1 MVNVL
6 KDNLDVL
13 EDVSK
18 MISAETGCDIIICD
32 HEGEIIEA
40 TQKER
45 IGRSHVGSKII
56 MSGLTEEAVISP
68 TQEESFAR
76 LGTDTRVGYNY
87 VIMIQG
93 KRVGSLGMAGD
104 PQALKPIVRIA
115 AKTIGIYISEY
126 LKEKEKNMIIQ
137 KMARIAEEI
146 TEQSICGLDYHIF
159 TEDLLLISGAKY
171 VLFNIYCSNQDS
183 ATTVAISGSQT
194 DIAKAGKDI
203 LGVPILGNQWKIN
216 DTVSNELRK
225 KRMVIFPSLTDLP
238 KGIIPSDKAD
248 QMVQAFGLGQVC
260 ITEIAHKENI
270 MGTLIIILEKGS
282 SLRNEALIELYA
294 AQVGHLIKRVQV
306 EAALKKSES
315 KYRVLVEKINDVI
328 FNLDKHGIIKYVS
341 PAIKELLGYTPEEMI
356 GTSYA
361 SYIHLD
367 DLDNVQTAFYSN
379 VIEKEES
386 IVFRILNKAGK
397 VYYVRTSTRLIQED
411 EEQMVLGVMTDITEL
426 QQTLNILDSF
436 WKHSPNPIS
445 ILDKNGKVFRISNSG
460 ADIFGSSP
468 EVLEGLNISEVFP
481 PPVVEE
487 MRGRLKFASDR
498 KEPQSYTD
506 SIELFNADRRHYDSW
521 VFPITHEE
529 EETDLVGLVALDITD
544 RKNTEE
550 RLNYLSFH
558 DPVTGL
564 YNRTYYERELKRL
577 DFGDDYP
584 ISVISLDADGL
595 KIINDTLGHNMGD
608 TLLKNL
614 ADILTQS
621 VRDKDILARVGG
633 DEFIIFLPK
642 TDTEAAQK
650 IVDRIRKNIKQYNED
665 NLILPLSIS
674 LGLETAEMPGDN
686 LEEVLKKADENM
698 YNNKFFQKKNSQSQI
713 ISSFMASL
721 EKRDY
726 VSQGY
731 ADRLFKLFAKVSQT
745 SKLPSG
751 TLKALALL
759 AQVHDLG
766 NVTIPDSILSKTV
779 PLNEEEWNVIRL
791 HPERGSRIASISPN
805 LADITELIM
814 KHHERWDGK
823 GYPQGLKKEEIPIEC
838 RILAV
843 VDAYNAMITERP
855 YRKPLSKLE
864 AVKELKKN
872 AGTQFDPEIVKLFID
887 VLIEEG
893 LSMNT
898 NQLELFA

>member
-13 EDVSK
+13 QDVSK
-18 MISAETGCDIIICD
+18 MISSETGCDIIICD

-45 IGRSHVGSKII
+45 IGRSHVGAKII

-87 VIMIQG
+87 VIMIQD
-93 KRVGSLGMAGD
+93 KRVGSLGIAGD
-104 PQALKPIVRIA
+104 PQTLKPMVRIA

-146 TEQSICGLDYHIF
+146 TEQSICDLDYHIF
-159 TEDLLLISGAKY
+159 TDDLLLISGAKY
-171 VLFNIYCSNQDS
+171 VLFNIYSPDKDLY
-183 ATTVAISGSQT
+183 TTVAISGA
-194 DIAKAGKDI
+194 DDDMAKASKEI
-203 LGVPILGNQWKIN
+203 LGHSILGNQWKNN
-216 DTVSNELRK
+216 DKIFNALRK
-225 KRMVIFPSLTDLP
+225 QRIVIFSSLTDLP
-238 KGIIPSDKAD
+238 RDIISSDKAEE
-248 QMVQAFGLGQVC
+248 MKQAFGLGQVC
-260 ITEIAHKENI
+260 ITEIAYKENI
-270 MGTLIIILEKGS
+270 MGTFIIILHKES
-282 SLRNEALIELYA
+282 NLRNEALIELYA
-294 AQVGHLIKRVQV
+294 AQVGHLLRRVQV

-328 FNLDKHGIIKYVS
+328 FNLDKQGNIRYVS
-341 PAIKELLGYTPEEMI
+341 PAIKDFLGYTPQEMI
-356 GTSYA
+356 GTQFA
-361 SYIHLD
+361 KYIYPY
-367 DLDNVQTAFYSN
+367 DLDNIQKTLNSN
-379 VIEKEES
+379 FMGNDES
-386 IVFRILNKAGK
+386 IVFRILNKTGK
-397 VYYVRTSTRLIQED
+397 VYHVRTSTRLIQED
-411 EEQMVLGVMTDITEL
+411 EEEMVLGLMTDVTEV

-445 ILDKNGKVFRISNSG
+445 ILDRNGKIFRISKSG

-468 EVLEGLNISEVFP
+468 EVLEGLNINEVFP
-481 PPVVEE
+481 SSVVEG
-487 MRGRLKFASDR
+487 MIDRLKVASDR
-498 KEPQSYTD
+498 KEPQSYTY
-506 SIELFNADRRHYDSW
+506 SIDLYNADHRHYDSW

-529 EETDLVGLVALDITD
+529 EETNLVGLVALDITD

-564 YNRTYYERELKRL
+564 FNRTYYERELQRL
-577 DFGDDYP
+577 DFSDEYP
-584 ISVISLDADGL
+584 VSVISLDADGL

-608 TLLKNL
+608 ELLKNL

-621 VRDKDILARVGG
+621 LRDTDILARVGG

-642 TDTEAAQK
+642 TDTEAAQR
-650 IVDRIRKNIKQYNED
+650 IVDRIRKNIKHYNEE

-674 LGLETAEMPGDN
+674 LGLETAEIQGEK
-686 LEEVLKKADENM
+686 LEDVLKKADENM
-698 YNNKFFQKKNSQSQI
+698 YNNKFFHKKNSQSQI

-731 ADRLFKLFAKVSQT
+731 ADKLFKLFAKVSQS

-766 NVTIPDSILSKTV
+766 NVTIPDSILSKQV
-779 PLNEEEWNVIRL
+779 PLNEAEWNVIRL

-805 LADITELIM
+805 LVDITELIM

-843 VDAYNAMITERP
+843 VDSFDAMITERP

-864 AVKELKKN
+864 AVKELKKC
-872 AGTQFDPEIVKLFID
+872 AGTQFDPEIVNLFID

-893 LSMNT
+893 LEMDI

>member
-45 IGRSHVGSKII
+45 IGRSHVGAKII
-56 MSGLTEEAVISP
+56 MSGLTEEAAISP

-171 VLFNIYCSNQDS
+171 VLFNLYSHNKDLS
-183 ATTVAISGSQT
+183 TTVAISGADV
-194 DIAKAGKDI
+194 DIAKASKDI
-203 LGVPILGNQWKIN
+203 LGHSVLGNQWKIN
-216 DTVSNELRK
+216 DKIFNELRK
-225 KRMVIFPSLTDLP
+225 KRMVIYSSLTDLP
-238 KGIIPSDKAD
+238 RDIISSDKAEE
-248 QMVQAFGLGQVC
+248 MKQAFGLGQVC
-260 ITEIAHKENI
+260 MTEIAHKENI
-270 MGTLIIILEKGS
+270 MGTLIIILDKES
-282 SLRNEALIELYA
+282 NLRNEALIELYA
-294 AQVGHLIKRVQV
+294 AQVGHLLKRVQV
-306 EAALKKSES
+306 ESALKKSES

-328 FNLDKHGIIKYVS
+328 FNLDKQGNIRYVS
-341 PAIKELLGYTPEEMI
+341 PAIKEFLGYTPQEMI
-356 GTSYA
+356 GTHFA
-361 SYIHLD
+361 KYIYPY
-367 DLDNVQTAFYSN
+367 DLDNIQKALNSN
-379 VIEKEES
+379 FMGNDES
-386 IVFRILNKAGK
+386 MVFRILNKAGK
-397 VYYVRTSTRLIQED
+397 VYHVRTSTRLILED
-411 EEQMVLGVMTDITEL
+411 EEEMVLGVMTDVTEV

-445 ILDKNGKVFRISNSG
+445 ILDRNGKIFRISKSG

-468 EVLEGLNISEVFP
+468 EVLEGLNIHEVFP
-481 PPVVEE
+481 SSVVEK
-487 MRGRLKFASDR
+487 MMGRLRVASDS

-506 SIELFNADRRHYDSW
+506 SIDLYNAALRHYDSW

-529 EETDLVGLVALDITD
+529 EETNLVGLVALDITD

-564 YNRTYYERELKRL
+564 FNRTYYERELQRL
-577 DFGDDYP
+577 DFSDEYP
-584 ISVISLDADGL
+584 VSVISLDADGL
-595 KIINDTLGHNMGD
+595 KIINDTLGHSMGD
-608 TLLKNL
+608 ELLKNL

-621 VRDKDILARVGG
+621 LRDTDILARVGG

-642 TDTEAAQK
+642 TDTEAAQR
-650 IVDRIRKNIKQYNED
+650 IVDRIRKNIKHYNED

-674 LGLETAEMPGDN
+674 LGLETAEIQGEK
-686 LEEVLKKADENM
+686 LEDVLKKADENM
-698 YNNKFFQKKNSQSQI
+698 YNNKFFHKKNSQSQI

-726 VSQGY
+726 VSLGY
-731 ADRLFKLFAKVSQT
+731 ADRLFKLFAKVSQS

-766 NVTIPDSILSKTV
+766 NVTIPDSILSKPV
-779 PLNEEEWNVIRL
+779 PLNEAEWNVIRL

-805 LADITELIM
+805 LVDITELIM

-843 VDAYNAMITERP
+843 VDSFDAMITERP

-864 AVKELKKN
+864 AVKELKKC
-872 AGTQFDPEIVKLFID
+872 AGTQFDPEIVNFFID

-893 LSMNT
+893 LDMDT

>member
-56 MSGLTEEAVISP
+56 MSGLTDEAVISP
-68 TQEESFAR
+68 AQEESFAK

-104 PQALKPIVRIA
+104 PYALKPIVRIA
-115 AKTIGIYISEY
+115 AKTIGIYVSEY

-159 TEDLLLISGAKY
+159 TEDLLLIAGAKY
-171 VLFNIYCSNQDS
+171 VLFNMYCSNNGLS
-183 ATTVAISGSQT
+183 TTVAISGAEE
-194 DIAKAGKDI
+194 DITKGKEI
-203 LGVPILGNQWKIN
+203 LGYSILGIQWNISEN
-216 DTVSNELRK
+216 MANELRK
-225 KRMVIFPSLTDLP
+225 KRMVIFPSITDLP
-238 KGIIPSDKAD
+238 KDFISYNKA
-248 QMVQAFGLGQVC
+248 AEINKAIGLGQVC
-260 ITEIAHKENI
+260 ITEIVHKENI
-270 MGTLIIILEKGS
+270 MGTLIIILDKES
-282 SLRNEALIELYA
+282 ELRNEALIELYA
-294 AQVGHLIKRVQV
+294 AQVGHLLKRVEV

-328 FNLDKHGIIKYVS
+328 FNLDKQGNIKYVS
-341 PAIKELLGYTPEEMI
+341 PAIEGLLGYTPEEML
-356 GTSYA
+356 GTGFV
-361 SYIHLD
+361 SYIYPD
-367 DLDNVQTAFYSN
+367 DLDNVQKAFNSN
-379 VIEKEES
+379 VMGNEES
-386 IVFRILNKAGK
+386 VVFRILDKAGK
-397 VYYVRTSTRLIQED
+397 VYHVRTSTRLIREDD
-411 EEQMVLGVMTDITEL
+411 EELVLGVMTNVTEL

-445 ILDKNGKVFRISNSG
+445 ILEKNGRIIRISESG
-460 ADIFGSSP
+460 ADLFGYSP
-468 EVLEGLNISEVFP
+468 EMLEGINISEVCP
-481 PPVVEE
+481 LSVVEE
-487 MRGRLKFASDR
+487 MVRRVKAASDK
-498 KEPQSYTD
+498 KELQSFTD
-506 SIELFNADRRHYDSW
+506 SIDLQSGEKRHYESW
-521 VFPITHEE
+521 VFPITNEE
-529 EETDLVGLVALDITD
+529 EETNLFGIAALDITD

-564 YNRTYYERELKRL
+564 YNRTYYERELQRL
-577 DFGDDYP
+577 DFSDDYP
-584 ISVISLDADGL
+584 VSVISLDADGL
-595 KIINDTLGHNMGD
+595 KIINDTLGHSMGD
-608 TLLKNL
+608 ELLKNL
-614 ADILTQS
+614 ANILSQS
-621 VRDKDILARVGG
+621 LRDSDILARVGG

-642 TDTEAAQK
+642 TDNEVAEK
-650 IVDRIRKNIKQYNED
+650 IVERIRKNIKQYNEE

-674 LGLETAEMPGDN
+674 LGLETAELSGEK
-686 LEEVLKKADENM
+686 LEEVLKRADENM
-698 YNNKFFQKKNSQSQI
+698 YNNKFFQKRNGQSQI
-713 ISSFMASL
+713 LNSFMASL

-726 VSQGY
+726 VTQGY
-731 ADRLFKLFAKVSQT
+731 AERLFKLFAKVSQT
-745 SKLPSG
+745 NKMPSG

-766 NVTIPDSILSKTV
+766 NVTIPDSILSKPV
-779 PLNEEEWNVIRL
+779 PLNDDEWNVIRL

-805 LADITELIM
+805 LVDITELIM

-823 GYPQGLKKEEIPIEC
+823 GYPLGLKEEEIPIEC

-843 VDAYNAMITERP
+843 VDAFDAMITERP
-855 YRKPLSKLE
+855 YRKPLSHLE
-864 AVKELKKN
+864 AIKELQKC
-872 AGTQFDPEIVKLFID
+872 AGTQFDPEIVNLFID
-887 VLIEEG
+887 ILVEEG
-893 LSMNT
+893 LNKDT